1 MTISGTLRIAALGV
15 LAVAGVASAQ
25 DKPDLIEV
33 NPFAGGSFPRGVQSG
48 FGTQHANGGVLGI
61 RVTENFWRYV
71 GLEQSYTYSVN
82 NLQFRDPVRPG
93 LATYG
98 FGSRLHNL
106 AMNGVVHFTPRGSTF
121 RPFLTAGLGFGNFT
135 PTTDAKDLAFSTTLQ
150 RLGATAPIKNDLLPV
165 VNYGGGL
172 KWHFSRWVGLR
183 FDARGNYSKN
193 PTYGMPAAVAGN
205 AAFIPRGDKLHA
217 LQLTGGVV
225 FYFGKSSD
233 APARPAPAAAVKAE
247 PKPEPP
253 PAPKPV
259 EPLGAVRI
267 EGGDGVNM
275 VGVPVELRAIVNDPL
290 NHRLRYDWTAD
301 GVSIGSGQTIRY
313 TPTTAGSKNIQV
325 KVTDLDDP
333 SRTAEGRKTIQ
344 VQECPPPTIN
354 SLTVTPT
361 SINQG
366 DSAAARVE
374 ASAPACGGR
383 LSYRWTAAEGAISG
397 SDNTAR
403 FDSRTVRFDA
413 SAKPQT
419 KPMTLTATVTDERGR
434 SASRSADVRVNY
446 TPQAVRFADIV
457 FPKGLARVNNCGK
470 RILLEELQQRAADPD
485 YEIVLVGHIAADEAK
500 GLDRRRVMNVA
511 AVLAGGTGTCGS
523 VDKSRIKVD
532 WVGTEQT
539 ADFQPGLCGSST
551 RGEAKERKGQE
562 ATSADQNR
570 RVEVWLVPKG
580 TRMPASV
587 KAPKDVNDKE
597 LKVLGCPQ

>member
-1 MTISGTLRIAALGV
+1 MKISGTLSTAAFGV
-15 LAVAGVASAQ
+15 FAVAGLAIAQ
-25 DKPDLIEV
+25 DKPDLIEL

-48 FGTQHANGGVLGI
+48 FGTQHAPGGALGI

-82 NLQFRDPVRPG
+82 NLQFRDAVRPG
-93 LATYG
+93 LPTYG
-98 FGSRLHNL
+98 FGSRLHNI
-106 AMNGVVHFTPRGSTF
+106 AMNGVLHFTPRGSTF

-135 PTTDAKDLAFSTTLQ
+135 PTTDAKDLAFSRSLQ
-150 RLGATAPIKNDLLPV
+150 AIGATAPLKNDLLPV
-165 VNYGGGL
+165 FNYGGGL
-172 KWHFSRWVGLR
+172 KWHFARWVGLR

-193 PTYGMPAAVAGN
+193 PTYGMPDSVVPGR
-205 AAFIPRGDKLHA
+205 AFIPRGDRLHA

-225 FYFGKSSD
+225 FYFGRSGE
-233 APARPAPAAAVKAE
+233 APAPRPAAPAKVEA
-247 PKPEPP
+247 KPEP
-253 PAPKPV
+253 PAPKPA
-259 EPLGAVRI
+259 EPLGVRI

-275 VGVPVELRAIVNDPL
+275 VGVPIDLRAVPQDPL
-290 NHRLRYDWTAD
+290 NHRLRYDWTVD
-301 GVSIGSGQTIRY
+301 GASAGSGQTIRY
-313 TPTTAGSKNIQV
+313 TPSAAGAKNAQV
-325 KVTDLDDP
+325 RASSLDDA
-333 SRTAEGRKTIQ
+333 SRTATASKTLQ
-344 VQECPPPTIN
+344 VQDCPPPTIS
-354 SLTVTPT
+354 SLTVNPP

-366 DSAAARVE
+366 DAANARVE

-383 LSYRWTAAEGAISG
+383 LTYRWTAAEGSITG

-413 SAKPQT
+413 SARPQT
-419 KPMTLTATVTDERGR
+419 KPVTITATVTDERGR
-434 SASRSADVRVNY
+434 SASRSVDVRVNY

-457 FPKGLARVNNCGK
+457 FPKGSARVNNCGK

-485 YEIVLVGHIAADEAK
+485 YEIVLVGHHAADEAR

-511 AVLAGGTGTCGS
+511 AVLAGGTGTCGN
-523 VDKSRIKVD
+523 VDRSRIKVD

-562 ATSADQNR
+562 ATAADQTR

-587 KAPKDVNDKE
+587 KAPKEVNEKE
-597 LKVLGCPQ
+597 MKVLGCPQ